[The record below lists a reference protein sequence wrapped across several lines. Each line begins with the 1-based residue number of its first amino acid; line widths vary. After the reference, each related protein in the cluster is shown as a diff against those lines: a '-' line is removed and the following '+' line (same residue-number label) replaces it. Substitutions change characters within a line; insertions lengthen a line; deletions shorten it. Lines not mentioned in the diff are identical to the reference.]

1 MAEKHKHAFFYV
13 KSFGEINW
21 WGVRDKSAGWDH
33 TSNEC
38 TFEMF

>member
-21 WGVRDKSAGWDH
+21 WGVRDKSAG
-33 TSNEC
+33 
-38 TFEMF
+38 